1 MWRKNDER
9 RIEKFF
15 ERARQEPIP
24 ETLRA
29 RLQADVEARF
39 PEPSPGAASNVWVR
53 RKPILV
59 AAAVALLLVF
69 VLLGILLPIRR
80 PPNLFAAVLDAME
93 QVKTAH
99 ITGNAFET
107 WISVDHGVRTDISD
121 GEIRVYTPETAWV
134 YDPERNTVTLL
145 DPEPDKPQQELAT
158 LAGAEVLTPLAADM
172 FPGHYTVSDTIF
184 EGRPAKQIE
193 TDIDWATPRP
203 WATIWIDAE
212 TMRVV
217 ARKWWLTDKEGNPV
231 DEGYSR
237 VEYDVSIDPALF
249 AIELPAGARVI
260 DARLGDLRELIAEA
274 RQAAETRVVH
284 EIREQK
290 WELVGTA
297 KGQTV
302 MSFDCPSTR
311 ESWCLYGVGERY
323 AWNHPE
329 CRPEDWSRSRPHSR
343 SFYVRRGD
351 TAWSWS
357 LRPSSSTPRPARVF
371 IENAKGDIAP
381 DALVAL
387 DELKGYTTK
396 LSRSLEIDCKERKGK
411 PVAEIVRYISPD
423 PNAKDWPKYSNT
435 EKKDILVFELETKT
449 LVESMWYAVVE
460 GQWRLASHSTFEY
473 LEEIP
478 EGIFEPDPPPGAQIE
493 DLRRD

>member
-1 MWRKNDER
+1 MPD
-9 RIEKFF
+9 
-15 ERARQEPIP
+15 
-24 ETLRA
+24 TLRG

-39 PEPSPGAASNVWVR
+39 ARPSPVVQDNVWVR

-107 WISVDHGVRTDISD
+107 WISVDHGVRTDISA

-158 LAGAEVLTPLAADM
+158 LAGAEVLTPLAAAM

-193 TDIDWATPRP
+193 TARGLITVAWST
-203 WATIWIDAE
+203 TWIDAQ
-212 TMRVV
+212 TMRTV
-217 ARKWWLTDKEGNPV
+217 ARKWWLTDKEGN
-231 DEGYSR
+231 R
-237 VEYDVSIDPALF
+237 VYVGHCRIEYDVSIDPALF

-323 AWNHPE
+323 TWNRPE
-329 CRPEDWSRSRPHSR
+329 WRPEDWSRSTPHTR
-343 SFYVRRGD
+343 SFHVRHGD
-351 TAWSWS
+351 TRWSWT
-357 LRPSSSTPRPARVF
+357 LRPSSSTPRPVKVF
-371 IENAKGDIAP
+371 IENEKGDIAP
-381 DALVAL
+381 DALEAL
-387 DELKGYTTK
+387 NQLKGDTTK
-396 LSRSLEIDCKERKGK
+396 LSGSIEIDRKERKGK

-460 GQWRLASHSTFEY
+460 GQWRLTSHLTFEY